1 MKFFL
6 ILFFIFALGAVFIIS
21 NGSLSLHSQDNF
33 KKFCKEY
40 KIWLD
45 NIFSNMK
52 EVTGQAI
59 SLEWAPKN
67 I

>member
-1 MKFFL
+1 MKVFL
-6 ILFFIFALGAVFIIS
+6 ILFFVLALGAVFIIS
-21 NGSLSLHSQDNF
+21 NSSLSLHSQDNF

-45 NIFSNMK
+45 DIFSNVK

-59 SLEWAPKN
+59 SLEWTPKN